1 MKDDSVEEEDS
12 IDLQQEPT
20 LSDKLIGMTLADI
33 TSPQSKEAGFKEEE
47 HMQPAVMKLLKA
59 AEDAVGGTSKHACLV
74 DTHARAK
81 QFHDPSAQPDC
92 TSFATSEIYV
102 SAWPLAVLFWEFKLE
117 NTKQEHNSMT
127 GQLGQRCSA
136 ALAAQPGRHFVLG
149 MGITMNTI
157 EVCHVLN
164 HTKL

>member
-1 MKDDSVEEEDS
+1 
-12 IDLQQEPT
+12 
-20 LSDKLIGMTLADI
+20 MTLADI
-33 TSPQSKEAGFKEEE
+33 TSPQSKEAGFEEEE
-47 HMQPAVMKLLKA
+47 HMQPAVMQLLKA
-59 AEDAVGGTSKHACLV
+59 AAGAVGGTSNHAYPV

-92 TSFATSEIYV
+92 TSFPTSDIYV

-117 NTKQEHNSMT
+117 KTMQEHNSMT
-127 GQLGQRCSA
+127 GQLVQRCYA

-149 MGITMNTI
+149 VGITMNTI
-157 EVCHVLN
+157 EVGHVLN